1 MAAGLLA
8 GLSPGGA
15 AVLGAMAGS
24 ASYIAAP
31 AALRIPLRKVTI
43 IAERVLR
50 EELITLIKDRGAS
63 GWTLTMVEGEGSRGI
78 RASEWEG
85 RNVQIDTLV
94 SSDVAEIIMDE
105 VGAHYFKDR
114 SVIVYV
120 ADVEV
125 LRKDKYTG

>member
-1 MAAGLLA
+1 MA
-8 GLSPGGA
+8 
-15 AVLGAMAGS
+15 VK
-24 ASYIAAP
+24 IT
-31 AALRIPLRKVTI
+31 LRKVTI

-50 EELITLIKDRGAS
+50 DDLIDLLKKHGAR

-94 SSDVAEIIMDE
+94 SPEIAEAIMEE
-105 VGAHYFKDR
+105 VGALYFADW
-114 SVIVYV
+114 SVIVYS

-125 LRKDKYTG
+125 LRKDKYVG

>member
-1 MAAGLLA
+1 M
-8 GLSPGGA
+8 
-15 AVLGAMAGS
+15 
-24 ASYIAAP
+24 
-31 AALRIPLRKVTI
+31 ALRAPLRKVTI

-50 EELITLIKDRGAS
+50 DDLITLIKERGAS

-94 SSDVAEIIMDE
+94 PSEVAETIMDE
-105 VGAHYFKDR
+105 VGRRYFKDW

-120 ADVEV
+120 TDVEV
-125 LRKDKYTG
+125 LRKDKYIG

>member
-1 MAAGLLA
+1 MALKQT
-8 GLSPGGA
+8 
-15 AVLGAMAGS
+15 
-24 ASYIAAP
+24 
-31 AALRIPLRKVTI
+31 LRKVTI

-50 EELITLIKDRGAS
+50 DDLIALIKERGAR

-94 SSDVAEIIMDE
+94 SPEVADVIMDE
-105 VGAHYFKDR
+105 VGARYFKDW
-114 SVIVYV
+114 SVIVYA

-125 LRKDKYTG
+125 LRKDKYMG

>member
-1 MAAGLLA
+1 MA
-8 GLSPGGA
+8 
-15 AVLGAMAGS
+15 VK
-24 ASYIAAP
+24 
-31 AALRIPLRKVTI
+31 IPLRKITI

-50 EELITLIKDRGAS
+50 NDLIALLKKHGAR

-85 RNVQIDTLV
+85 LNVQIDTLV
-94 SSDVAEIIMDE
+94 SPDLAGPIMDE
-105 VGAHYFKDR
+105 IGERYFADW

-125 LRKDKYTG
+125 MRRDKYLG

>member
-1 MAAGLLA
+1 M
-8 GLSPGGA
+8 
-15 AVLGAMAGS
+15 
-24 ASYIAAP
+24 
-31 AALRIPLRKVTI
+31 ALRIPLRKVTI

-50 EELITLIKDRGAS
+50 DDLITLSKERGAS

-85 RNVQIDTLV
+85 RNIQIDTLV
-94 SSDVAEIIMDE
+94 SSEVAETIMDE
-105 VGAHYFKDR
+105 VGRRYFKDW

-125 LRKDKYTG
+125 LRKDKYIG

>member
-1 MAAGLLA
+1 M
-8 GLSPGGA
+8 
-15 AVLGAMAGS
+15 
-24 ASYIAAP
+24 
-31 AALRIPLRKVTI
+31 ALRIPLRKVTI

-50 EELITLIKDRGAS
+50 DDLITLIKERGAS

-85 RNVQIDTLV
+85 RNIQLDTLV
-94 SSDVAEIIMDE
+94 SSEVAEKIMDE
-105 VGAHYFKDR
+105 VGRRYFKDW

-125 LRKDKYTG
+125 LRKDKYIG